1 MKIVIQ
7 GAGEIGSH
15 LAKMLSQ
22 EANDITIID
31 DNPQR
36 LRSITDIADV
46 IAVEGSTSSLKV
58 MREADVQN
66 ADLFISVVPFV
77 AQDVNIVSALLA
89 KNLGAKKVTA
99 RIDDNDFLT
108 PENKLLFKQMGIE
121 LMFYPEK
128 LAADEIFELLKHS
141 SSTESMDFARGK
153 LQVEVF
159 KLEED
164 SPLLDMKIA
173 EFAAITTKD
182 ELQFRVIAISR
193 GGQTI
198 MPKFDTKLMYHD
210 LVFIIATREGMKFL
224 MKFLG
229 KNNVETDKVMILGGS
244 KIAELAADQLS
255 KKVSLVKILEK
266 DKDRAMALSE
276 KLPDNVI
283 LVVGDGRNSELLA
296 DEGIK
301 EYDAFLALTGKD
313 EANVLACVVAKKF
326 GVEKTIAEVEKAISG
341 KRQVIE
347 KLLMAEEMGVD
358 SVINKK
364 LITAG
369 RLFKFTLS
377 GKARLVKYM
386 SGTDAEVL
394 EYTVAPGS
402 AITKG
407 ALKDL
412 AFPKDAV
419 IGGIIRGSESQIA
432 IGTTT
437 IEAYDRVVVFAR
449 PHAVKDVDRFFK

>member
-46 IAVEGSTSSLKV
+46 IAVEGSPSSLKV

-326 GVEKTIAEVEKAISG
+326 GVEKTIAEVEN
-341 KRQVIE
+341 IE
-347 KLLMAEEMGVD
+347 YIHLAEEMGVD

-437 IEAYDRVVVFAR
+437 IEAYDRVVVFAL

>member
-15 LAKMLSQ
+15 LAKMLSK

-36 LRSITDIADV
+36 LHNITAIADV
-46 IAVEGSTSSLKV
+46 IAIEGQPSSLRIL
-58 MREADVQN
+58 REAQVQD

-77 AQDVNIVSALLA
+77 PQDVNIVSALLA

-99 RIDDNDFLT
+99 RIDDPDFLS

-121 LMFYPEK
+121 LMFCPEK

-141 SSTESMDFARGK
+141 SSSDSMDFARGK

-173 EFAAITTKD
+173 EFAAIASKD

-193 GGQTI
+193 NGKTI
-198 MPKFDTKLMYHD
+198 MPKFDTKLLYHD
-210 LVFIIATREGMKFL
+210 LIFIIATREGMKFL

-229 KNNVETDKVMILGGS
+229 KSNVETDKVLILGGS
-244 KIAELAADQLS
+244 KIAELAAEQLS
-255 KKVSLVKILEK
+255 RKISMVKILEK
-266 DKDRAMALSE
+266 DRERAMYLSE

-283 LVVGDGRNSELLA
+283 VVVGDGRNSELLVE
-296 DEGIK
+296 EGIK
-301 EYDAFLALTGKD
+301 DFDAFLALTGKD
-313 EANVLACVVAKKF
+313 EANVLACVSAKKF
-326 GVEKTIAEVEKAISG
+326 GIERTIAEVEN
-341 KRQVIE
+341 IE
-347 KLLMAEEMGVD
+347 YIHLAEEMGVD

-394 EYTVAPGS
+394 EFTVPAGS

-407 ALKDL
+407 QLKDL
-412 AFPKDAV
+412 TFPKDSV
-419 IGGIIRGSESQIA
+419 IGGVIRGSESLIA
-432 IGTTT
+432 VGSTK
-437 IEAYDRVVVFAR
+437 IEPYDRVVVFAL
-449 PHAVKDVDRFFK
+449 PHAVKEVDKFFK

>member
-15 LAKMLSQ
+15 LAKMLSR
-22 EANDITIID
+22 EANDITVID
-31 DNPQR
+31 DSPER
-36 LRSITDIADV
+36 LASITSIADV
-46 IAVEGSTSSLKV
+46 VAIEGPPSSLRV
-58 MREADVQN
+58 MREADVQDS
-66 ADLFISVVPFV
+66 DLFISVVPTV
-77 AQDVNIVSALLA
+77 PQDVNIVSALLA

-128 LAADEIFELLKHS
+128 LASDEIFDLLKHS
-141 SSTESMDFARGK
+141 TASESIDFARGK

-159 KLEED
+159 KLEEG
-164 SPLLDMKIA
+164 SPLLDMRIA
-173 EFAAITTKD
+173 EFAAVTTKAG
-182 ELQFRVIAISR
+182 LQFRVIAISR

-210 LVFIIATREGMKFL
+210 LVYIIATREGMQFL
-224 MKFLG
+224 MRFLG
-229 KNNVETDKVMILGGS
+229 KDNIEIDKVMIFGGS
-244 KIAELAADQLS
+244 KIAELVASQLS
-255 KKVSLVKILEK
+255 KKISTVKILEK
-266 DKDRAMALSE
+266 DKERAMALSE
-276 KLPDNVI
+276 KLDDNV
-283 LVVGDGRNSELLA
+283 VVVLGDGRNSELLA

-301 EYDAFLALTGKD
+301 DFDAFLALTGKD

-326 GVEKTIAEVEKAISG
+326 RIERTIAEVEN
-341 KRQVIE
+341 IE
-347 KLLMAEEMGVD
+347 YIHLAEEMGVD

-394 EYTVAPGS
+394 EYTVAPDS

-407 ALKDL
+407 TLKEL
-412 AFPKDAV
+412 SFPKDSV
-419 IGGIIRGSESQIA
+419 IGGLIRGSESMIA
-432 IGTTT
+432 IGSTR
-437 IEAYDRVVVFAR
+437 IEAYDRVVVFAL
-449 PHAVKDVDRFFK
+449 PHAVKDVDKFFK

>member
-15 LAKMLSQ
+15 LAKMLRQ

-31 DNPQR
+31 DNPER
-36 LRSITDIADV
+36 LKNITSIADV
-46 IAVEGSTSSLKV
+46 MAVQGQPSSLKV

-77 AQDVNIVSALLA
+77 PQDVNIVSALLA
-89 KNLGAKKVTA
+89 KNLGARKVTA

-108 PENKLLFKQMGIE
+108 AENKLLFKQMGIE

-128 LAADEIFELLKHS
+128 LAADEIFDILKHS
-141 SSTESMDFARGK
+141 SSSESMDFARGK

-164 SPLLDMKIA
+164 SPLLDMNVA
-173 EFAAITTKD
+173 EFSREVEHSDYNIETLCE
-182 ELQFRVIAISR
+182 EL
-193 GGQTI
+193 
-198 MPKFDTKLMYHD
+198 TKLMYHD
-210 LVFIIATREGMKFL
+210 LVFIIATREGISFL
-224 MKFLG
+224 MRFLG
-229 KNNVETDKVMILGGS
+229 KSNVETDRVMMLGGS
-244 KIAELAADQLS
+244 KIAELAAEQLS
-255 KKVSLVKILEK
+255 KKISLVKILEK
-266 DKDRAMALSE
+266 DRDRAMALSE
-276 KLPDNVI
+276 KLPDNVVV
-283 LVVGDGRNSELLA
+283 VVGDGRDSGLLLE
-296 DEGIK
+296 EGVR
-301 EYDAFLALTGKD
+301 EFDAFLALTGKD
-313 EANVLACVVAKKF
+313 EANVLACVSAKKF
-326 GVEKTIAEVEKAISG
+326 GVERTIAEVEN
-341 KRQVIE
+341 IE
-347 KLLMAEEMGVD
+347 YIHLAEEMGVD

-394 EYTVAPGS
+394 EYTVPPGS

-412 AFPKDAV
+412 SFPKDSV
-419 IGGIIRGSESQIA
+419 IGGVIRGSESMIA
-432 IGTTT
+432 VGSTR
-437 IEAYDRVVVFAR
+437 IEEYDRVVVFAL
-449 PHAVKDVDRFFK
+449 PHAVKEVDKFFK

>member
-7 GAGEIGSH
+7 GAGEVGSH

-22 EANDITIID
+22 EANDITVID

-36 LRSITDIADV
+36 LRNISDIADI
-46 IAVEGSTSSLKV
+46 IAVEGPPSSLKV
-58 MREADVQN
+58 MREAEVQN
-66 ADLFISVVPFV
+66 AVLFISVVPFV
-77 AQDVNIVSALLA
+77 PQDINIVSALLA

-108 PENKLLFKQMGIE
+108 AENRLLFKQMGIE
-121 LMFYPEK
+121 LMFYPER

-141 SSTESMDFARGK
+141 SSTETMDFARGK

-210 LVFIIATREGMKFL
+210 LVFIIATREGMQFL

-244 KIAELAADQLS
+244 QIAELVAAQLS
-255 KKVSLVKILEK
+255 KKISLVKILEK
-266 DKDRAMALSE
+266 NKDRATILSE
-276 KLPDNVI
+276 RLPDNVI
-283 LVVGDGRNSELLA
+283 VVVGDGRNSELLA

-301 EYDAFLALTGKD
+301 DFDAFLALTGKD

-326 GVEKTIAEVEKAISG
+326 GVEKTIAEVEN
-341 KRQVIE
+341 IE
-347 KLLMAEEMGVD
+347 YIHLAEEMGVD

-412 AFPKDAV
+412 SFPKDAV
-419 IGGIIRGSESQIA
+419 IGGLIRGSESQIA
-432 IGTTT
+432 IGSTR
-437 IEAYDRVVVFAR
+437 IEAYDRVVVFAL
-449 PHAVKDVDRFFK
+449 PHAVKEVDRFFK

>member
-15 LAKMLSQ
+15 LAKMLSK

-36 LRSITDIADV
+36 LQNITAIADV
-46 IAVEGSTSSLKV
+46 IAIEGHPSSLKV
-58 MREADVQN
+58 MREAEVQD

-77 AQDVNIVSALLA
+77 PQDVNIVSALLA

-99 RIDDNDFLT
+99 RIDDHDFLS

-121 LMFYPEK
+121 LMFCPEK

-141 SSTESMDFARGK
+141 SSSDSMDFARGK

-173 EFAAITTKD
+173 EFAAITSKD

-193 GGQTI
+193 GGKTI
-198 MPKFDTKLMYHD
+198 MPKFDTKLLYHD
-210 LVFIIATREGMKFL
+210 LVFIIATREGMRFL

-229 KNNVETDKVMILGGS
+229 KGNVETDKVMILGGS

-255 KKVSLVKILEK
+255 RKISHVKILEK
-266 DKDRAMALSE
+266 DRERAMYLSE

-283 LVVGDGRNSELLA
+283 VVVGDGRNSELLSE
-296 DEGIK
+296 EGIK
-301 EYDAFLALTGKD
+301 DYDAFLALTGKD
-313 EANVLACVVAKKF
+313 EANVLACVSAKKY
-326 GVEKTIAEVEKAISG
+326 GIEKTIAEVEN
-341 KRQVIE
+341 IE
-347 KLLMAEEMGVD
+347 YIHLAEEMGVD

-394 EYTVAPGS
+394 EFTVPPGS

-407 ALKDL
+407 QLKDL
-412 AFPKDAV
+412 AFPKDSV
-419 IGGIIRGSESQIA
+419 IGGIIRGSESMIA
-432 IGTTT
+432 VGTTK
-437 IEAYDRVVVFAR
+437 IEPYDRVVVFAL
-449 PHAVKDVDRFFK
+449 PHSVKDVDRFFK

>member
-7 GAGEIGSH
+7 GAGEVGSH
-15 LAKMLSQ
+15 LAKMLSR
-22 EANDITIID
+22 EDNDITVID
-31 DNPQR
+31 DSAQR
-36 LRSITDIADV
+36 LHSITEIADV
-46 IAVEGSTSSLKV
+46 IAVEGPPSSLKV
-58 MREADVQN
+58 MREAEVQH

-77 AQDVNIVSALLA
+77 PQDVNIVSALLA
-89 KNLGAKKVTA
+89 KNLGAAKVTA

-121 LMFYPEK
+121 LMFYPER
-128 LAADEIFELLKHS
+128 LASDEIFELLKHS
-141 SSTESMDFARGK
+141 SSSESMDFARGR

-210 LVFIIATREGMKFL
+210 LVFIIATREGMQFL

-229 KNNVETDKVMILGGS
+229 KNTVETDKVMILGGS
-244 KIAELAADQLS
+244 KIAELVADRLS
-255 KKVSLVKILEK
+255 KKISQVKILEK
-266 DKDRAMALSE
+266 DKERAMVLSE
-276 KLPDNVI
+276 KLDDNVI
-283 LVVGDGRNSELLA
+283 VVVGDGRNSELLV

-301 EYDAFLALTGKD
+301 DFDAFLALTGKD

-326 GVEKTIAEVEKAISG
+326 GVERTIAEVEN
-341 KRQVIE
+341 IE
-347 KLLMAEEMGVD
+347 YIHLAEEMGVD

-369 RLFKFTLS
+369 RLFKLTLS

-412 AFPKDAV
+412 SFPTDSV
-419 IGGIIRGSESQIA
+419 IGGLIRGSESKIA
-432 IGTTT
+432 IGSTK
-437 IEAYDRVVVFAR
+437 IEAYDRVVVFAL
-449 PHAVKDVDRFFK
+449 PHAVKEVDKFFK

>member
-15 LAKMLSQ
+15 LAKMLSR
-22 EANDITIID
+22 EANDITVID
-31 DNPQR
+31 DSPER
-36 LRSITDIADV
+36 LASITSIADV
-46 IAVEGSTSSLKV
+46 VAIEGPPSSLRV
-58 MREADVQN
+58 MREADVQDS
-66 ADLFISVVPFV
+66 DLFISVVPTV
-77 AQDVNIVSALLA
+77 PQDVNIVSALLA

-128 LAADEIFELLKHS
+128 LASDEIFDLLKHS
-141 SSTESMDFARGK
+141 TASESIDFARGK

-164 SPLLDMKIA
+164 SPLLDMRIA
-173 EFAAITTKD
+173 EFAAVTTKAG
-182 ELQFRVIAISR
+182 LQFRVIAISR

-210 LVFIIATREGMKFL
+210 LVYIIATREGMQFL
-224 MKFLG
+224 MRFLG
-229 KNNVETDKVMILGGS
+229 KDNIEIDKVMIFGGS
-244 KIAELAADQLS
+244 KIAELVAAQLS
-255 KKVSLVKILEK
+255 KKISTVKILEK
-266 DKDRAMALSE
+266 DKERAMALSE
-276 KLPDNVI
+276 KLDDNV
-283 LVVGDGRNSELLA
+283 VVVLGDGRNSELLA

-301 EYDAFLALTGKD
+301 DFDAFLALTGKD

-326 GVEKTIAEVEKAISG
+326 GIERTIAEVEN
-341 KRQVIE
+341 IE
-347 KLLMAEEMGVD
+347 YIHLAEEMGVD

-394 EYTVAPGS
+394 EYTVAPDS

-407 ALKDL
+407 TLKEL
-412 AFPKDAV
+412 SFPKDSV
-419 IGGIIRGSESQIA
+419 IGGLIRGSESMIA
-432 IGTTT
+432 IGSTK
-437 IEAYDRVVVFAR
+437 IEAYDRVVVFAL
-449 PHAVKDVDRFFK
+449 PHAVKDVDKFFK

>member
-15 LAKMLSQ
+15 LAKMLSK
-22 EANDITIID
+22 EANDITVID
-31 DNPQR
+31 DDPQR
-36 LRSITDIADV
+36 LRNITDIADV
-46 IAVEGSTSSLKV
+46 VTVEGPPSSLNV
-58 MREADVQN
+58 MREAEVQN

-77 AQDVNIVSALLA
+77 PQDSNIVSALLA

-108 PENKLLFKQMGIE
+108 AENKLIFTQMGIE
-121 LMFYPEK
+121 LMFYPER
-128 LAADEIFELLKHS
+128 LAADEIFDFLKHS
-141 SSTESMDFARGK
+141 SSESMDFARGR

-173 EFAAITTKD
+173 EFAAITTRD

-198 MPKFDTKLMYHD
+198 MPKFDTKLLYHD
-210 LVFIIATREGMKFL
+210 LVFIIATREGMQFL

-229 KNNVETDKVMILGGS
+229 KNTVETDKVMILGGS
-244 KIAELAADQLS
+244 KIAELAAAQLS
-255 KKVSLVKILEK
+255 KKISLVKILEK
-266 DKDRAMALSE
+266 NKERAMTLSE
-276 KLPDNVI
+276 KLDDNVI
-283 LVVGDGRNSELLA
+283 VVLGDGRNSELLVE
-296 DEGIK
+296 EGIK
-301 EYDAFLALTGKD
+301 DYDAFLALTGKD

-326 GVEKTIAEVEKAISG
+326 GVERTIAEVEN
-341 KRQVIE
+341 IE
-347 KLLMAEEMGVD
+347 YIHLAEEMGVD

-386 SGTDAEVL
+386 SGTNAEIL

-412 AFPKDAV
+412 SFPKDSV
-419 IGGIIRGSESQIA
+419 IGGYIRGNESAIA
-432 IGTTT
+432 VGTTR
-437 IEAYDRVVVFAR
+437 IEAYDRVVVFAL
-449 PHAVKDVDRFFK
+449 PHAVKEVDAFFK

>member
-15 LAKMLSQ
+15 LAKMLSK

-36 LRSITDIADV
+36 LHNITAIADV
-46 IAVEGSTSSLKV
+46 IAIEGQPSSLRIL
-58 MREADVQN
+58 REAQVQD

-77 AQDVNIVSALLA
+77 PQDVNIVSALLA

-99 RIDDNDFLT
+99 RIDDPDFLS

-121 LMFYPEK
+121 LMFCPEK

-141 SSTESMDFARGK
+141 SSSDSMDFARGK

-173 EFAAITTKD
+173 EFAAIASKD

-193 GGQTI
+193 NGKTI
-198 MPKFDTKLMYHD
+198 MPKFDTKLLYHD
-210 LVFIIATREGMKFL
+210 LIFIIATREGMKFL

-229 KNNVETDKVMILGGS
+229 KSNVETDKVLILGGS
-244 KIAELAADQLS
+244 KIAELAAEQLS
-255 KKVSLVKILEK
+255 RKISLVKILEK
-266 DKDRAMALSE
+266 DKERAMYLSE
-276 KLPDNVI
+276 MLPDNVI
-283 LVVGDGRNSELLA
+283 VVVGDGRNSELLVE
-296 DEGIK
+296 EGIK
-301 EYDAFLALTGKD
+301 DFDAFLALTGKD
-313 EANVLACVVAKKF
+313 EANVLACVSAKKF
-326 GVEKTIAEVEKAISG
+326 GIERTIAEVEN
-341 KRQVIE
+341 IE
-347 KLLMAEEMGVD
+347 YIHLAEEMGVD

-394 EYTVAPGS
+394 EFTVPSGS

-407 ALKDL
+407 QLKDL
-412 AFPKDAV
+412 TFPKDSV
-419 IGGIIRGSESQIA
+419 IGGVIRGSESLIA
-432 IGTTT
+432 VGSTK
-437 IEAYDRVVVFAR
+437 IEPYDRVVVFAL
-449 PHAVKDVDRFFK
+449 PHAVKDVDKFFK

>member
-15 LAKMLSQ
+15 LAKMLSR
-22 EANDITIID
+22 EANDIAVID
-31 DNPQR
+31 DSPER
-36 LRSITDIADV
+36 LASISAIADV
-46 IAVEGSTSSLKV
+46 VAIEGPPSSLKM
-58 MREADVQN
+58 MREAEVQD

-77 AQDVNIVSALLA
+77 PQDVNIVSALLA

-128 LAADEIFELLKHS
+128 LAADEIFDLLKHS
-141 SSTESMDFARGK
+141 TSSESIDFARGR

-164 SPLLDMKIA
+164 SPLLDMRIA
-173 EFAAITTKD
+173 EFAAITNKA

-210 LVFIIATREGMKFL
+210 LVYIIATREGMQFL

-229 KNNVETDKVMILGGS
+229 KSNIEVDKVMILGGS
-244 KIAELAADQLS
+244 KIAELVASQLS
-255 KKVSLVKILEK
+255 KKISLVKILEK
-266 DKDRAMALSE
+266 DKERAMALSE
-276 KLPDNVI
+276 KLEDNVM
-283 LVVGDGRNSELLA
+283 VVLGDGRNSELLV

-301 EYDAFLALTGKD
+301 DFDAFLALTGKD

-326 GVEKTIAEVEKAISG
+326 GIERTVAEVEN
-341 KRQVIE
+341 IE
-347 KLLMAEEMGVD
+347 YIHLAEEMGVD

-394 EYTVAPGS
+394 EYTVAPDS

-412 AFPKDAV
+412 SFPKDSV
-419 IGGIIRGSESQIA
+419 IGGLIRGSESMIA
-432 IGTTT
+432 VGSTR
-437 IEAYDRVVVFAR
+437 IEAYDRVVVFAL
-449 PHAVKDVDRFFK
+449 PEAVKEVDKFFK

>member
-15 LAKMLSQ
+15 LAKMLRK
-22 EANDITIID
+22 EAHDITVID
-31 DNPQR
+31 DDPQR
-36 LRSITDIADV
+36 IRHITDIADV
-46 IAVEGSTSSLKV
+46 VTIEGPPSSLNV
-58 MREADVQN
+58 MREAEVQN

-77 AQDVNIVSALLA
+77 AQDINIVSALLA

-108 PENKLLFKQMGIE
+108 AENKLIFKQMGIE
-121 LMFYPEK
+121 LMFYPER
-128 LAADEIFELLKHS
+128 LAADEIFDLLKHS
-141 SSTESMDFARGK
+141 TSSESMDFARGR

-173 EFAAITTKD
+173 EFAAITTRD

-198 MPKFDTKLMYHD
+198 MPKFDTKLLYHD
-210 LVFIIATREGMKFL
+210 LVFIIATREGMQFL

-229 KNNVETDKVMILGGS
+229 KNTVETDKVMILGGS
-244 KIAELAADQLS
+244 KIAELAAAQLS
-255 KKVSLVKILEK
+255 KKISLVKILEK
-266 DKDRAMALSE
+266 NKERAMALSE
-276 KLPDNVI
+276 KLDDNVI
-283 LVVGDGRNSELLA
+283 VVLGDGRNSELLVE
-296 DEGIK
+296 EGIK
-301 EYDAFLALTGKD
+301 DYDAFLALTGKD

-326 GVEKTIAEVEKAISG
+326 GVERTIAEVEN
-341 KRQVIE
+341 IE
-347 KLLMAEEMGVD
+347 YIHLAEEMGVD

-386 SGTDAEVL
+386 SGTNAEIL

-412 AFPKDAV
+412 SFPKDSV
-419 IGGIIRGSESQIA
+419 IGGFIRGNESAIA
-432 IGTTT
+432 VGTTR
-437 IEAYDRVVVFAR
+437 IEAYDRVVVFAL
-449 PHAVKDVDRFFK
+449 PHAVKEVDAFFK

>member
-7 GAGEIGSH
+7 GAGEVGSH
-15 LAKMLSQ
+15 LAKMLRQ

-31 DNPQR
+31 ENPQR
-36 LRSITDIADV
+36 LKNITAIADV
-46 IAVEGSTSSLKV
+46 MAIQGQPSSLRV

-77 AQDVNIVSALLA
+77 PQDVNIVSALIA
-89 KNLGAKKVTA
+89 KNLGARKVTA

-108 PENKLLFKQMGIE
+108 AENKLIFKQMGIE
-121 LMFYPEK
+121 LMFCPEK
-128 LAADEIFELLKHS
+128 LAADEIFDILKHS
-141 SSTESMDFARGK
+141 STTESMDFARGK

-193 GGQTI
+193 GGKTI

-210 LVFIIATREGMKFL
+210 LVFIIATREGIRFL

-229 KNNVETDKVMILGGS
+229 KNHVETDNVMILGGS
-244 KIAELAADQLS
+244 KIAELAAEQLS

-266 DKDRAMALSE
+266 DRDRAVALSE
-276 KLPDNVI
+276 KLPDNVVV
-283 LVVGDGRNSELLA
+283 VVGDGRDSGLLLE
-296 DEGIK
+296 EGVR
-301 EYDAFLALTGKD
+301 ECDAFLALTGRD
-313 EANVLACVVAKKF
+313 EANVLACVSAKKF
-326 GVEKTIAEVEKAISG
+326 GVERTIAEVEN
-341 KRQVIE
+341 IE
-347 KLLMAEEMGVD
+347 YIHLAEEMGVD

-394 EYTVAPGS
+394 EYTVPPGS

-412 AFPKDAV
+412 TFPKDSV
-419 IGGIIRGSESQIA
+419 IGGVIRGSESMIA
-432 IGTTT
+432 VGSTR
-437 IEAYDRVVVFAR
+437 IEEYDRVVVFAL
-449 PHAVKDVDRFFK
+449 PHAVKEVDRFFK

>member
-15 LAKMLSQ
+15 LAKMLSR
-22 EANDITIID
+22 EANDIAVID
-31 DNPQR
+31 DSPER
-36 LRSITDIADV
+36 LASISAIADV
-46 IAVEGSTSSLKV
+46 VAIEGPPSSLKM
-58 MREADVQN
+58 MREAEVQD

-77 AQDVNIVSALLA
+77 PQDVNIVSALLA

-128 LAADEIFELLKHS
+128 LAADEIFDLLKHS
-141 SSTESMDFARGK
+141 TSSESIDFAMGR

-164 SPLLDMKIA
+164 SPLLDMRIA
-173 EFAAITTKD
+173 EFAAITNKA

-210 LVFIIATREGMKFL
+210 LVYIIATREGMQFL

-229 KNNVETDKVMILGGS
+229 KSNIEVDKVMILGGS
-244 KIAELAADQLS
+244 KIAELVASQLS
-255 KKVSLVKILEK
+255 KKISLVKILEK
-266 DKDRAMALSE
+266 DKERAMALSE
-276 KLPDNVI
+276 KLEDNVM
-283 LVVGDGRNSELLA
+283 VVLGDGRNSELLV

-301 EYDAFLALTGKD
+301 DFDAFLALTGKD

-326 GVEKTIAEVEKAISG
+326 GIERTVAEVEN
-341 KRQVIE
+341 IE
-347 KLLMAEEMGVD
+347 YIHLAEEMGVD

-394 EYTVAPGS
+394 EYTVAPES

-412 AFPKDAV
+412 SFPKDSV
-419 IGGIIRGSESQIA
+419 IGGLIRGSESMIA
-432 IGTTT
+432 VGSTR
-437 IEAYDRVVVFAR
+437 IEAYDRVVVFAL
-449 PHAVKDVDRFFK
+449 PEAVKEVDKFFK

>member
-15 LAKMLSQ
+15 LAKMLSR
-22 EANDITIID
+22 EANDITVID
-31 DNPQR
+31 DSPER
-36 LRSITDIADV
+36 LASITSIADV
-46 IAVEGSTSSLKV
+46 VAIEGPPSSLRV
-58 MREADVQN
+58 MREADVQDS
-66 ADLFISVVPFV
+66 DLFISVVPTV
-77 AQDVNIVSALLA
+77 PQDVNIVSALLA

-128 LAADEIFELLKHS
+128 LASDEIFDLLKHS
-141 SSTESMDFARGK
+141 TASESIDFARGK

-164 SPLLDMKIA
+164 SPLLDMRIA
-173 EFAAITTKD
+173 EFAAVTTKAG
-182 ELQFRVIAISR
+182 LQFRVIAISR

-210 LVFIIATREGMKFL
+210 LVYIIATREGMQFL
-224 MKFLG
+224 MRFLG
-229 KNNVETDKVMILGGS
+229 KDNIEIDKVMIFGGS
-244 KIAELAADQLS
+244 KIAELVASQLS
-255 KKVSLVKILEK
+255 KKISTVKILEK
-266 DKDRAMALSE
+266 DKERAMALSE
-276 KLPDNVI
+276 KLDDNV
-283 LVVGDGRNSELLA
+283 VVVLGDGRNSELLA

-301 EYDAFLALTGKD
+301 DFDAFLALTGKD

-326 GVEKTIAEVEKAISG
+326 GIERTIAEVEN
-341 KRQVIE
+341 IE
-347 KLLMAEEMGVD
+347 YIHLAEEMGVD

-394 EYTVAPGS
+394 EYTVAPDS

-407 ALKDL
+407 TLKEL
-412 AFPKDAV
+412 SFPKDSV
-419 IGGIIRGSESQIA
+419 IGGLIRGSESMIA
-432 IGTTT
+432 IGSTR
-437 IEAYDRVVVFAR
+437 IEAYDRVVVFAL
-449 PHAVKDVDRFFK
+449 PHAVKEVDKFFK

>member
-15 LAKMLSQ
+15 LAKMLSK

-36 LRSITDIADV
+36 LQNITAIADV
-46 IAVEGSTSSLKV
+46 IAIEGHPSSLKV
-58 MREADVQN
+58 MREAEVQD

-77 AQDVNIVSALLA
+77 PQDVNIVSALLA

-99 RIDDNDFLT
+99 RIDDHDFLS

-121 LMFYPEK
+121 LMFCPEK

-141 SSTESMDFARGK
+141 SSSDSMDFARGK

-173 EFAAITTKD
+173 EFAAITSKD

-193 GGQTI
+193 GGKTI
-198 MPKFDTKLMYHD
+198 MPKFDTKLLYHD
-210 LVFIIATREGMKFL
+210 LVFIIATREGMRFL

-229 KNNVETDKVMILGGS
+229 KGNVETDKVMILGGS

-255 KKVSLVKILEK
+255 RKISHVKILEK
-266 DKDRAMALSE
+266 DRERAMYLSE

-283 LVVGDGRNSELLA
+283 VVVGDGRNSELLSE
-296 DEGIK
+296 EGIK
-301 EYDAFLALTGKD
+301 DYDAFLALTGKD
-313 EANVLACVVAKKF
+313 EANVLACVSAKKY
-326 GVEKTIAEVEKAISG
+326 GIEKTIAEVEN
-341 KRQVIE
+341 IE
-347 KLLMAEEMGVD
+347 YIHLAEEMGVD

-394 EYTVAPGS
+394 EFTVPPGS

-407 ALKDL
+407 QLKDL
-412 AFPKDAV
+412 AFPKDSV
-419 IGGIIRGSESQIA
+419 IGGIIRGSESMIA
-432 IGTTT
+432 IGTTK
-437 IEAYDRVVVFAR
+437 IEPYDRVVVFAL
-449 PHAVKDVDRFFK
+449 PHSVKDVDRFFK

>member
-7 GAGEIGSH
+7 GAGEVGSH
-15 LAKMLSQ
+15 LAKMLRQ

-36 LRSITDIADV
+36 LKNITSIADV
-46 IAVEGSTSSLKV
+46 IAVQGPPTSLKV
-58 MREADVQN
+58 MREAEVQN

-77 AQDVNIVSALLA
+77 PQDVNIVSALLA

-99 RIDDNDFLT
+99 RIDDNDFLSA
-108 PENKLLFKQMGIE
+108 ENKLLFKQMGIE

-128 LAADEIFELLKHS
+128 LAADEIFDILKHS
-141 SSTESMDFARGK
+141 STTESMDFARGK

-164 SPLLDMKIA
+164 SPLLDMRIA

-193 GGQTI
+193 GGKTI

-210 LVFIIATREGMKFL
+210 LVFIIATREGIRFL

-244 KIAELAADQLS
+244 KIAELAAEQLS

-266 DKDRAMALSE
+266 DHDRAMALSE
-276 KLPDNVI
+276 KMPDNVVV
-283 LVVGDGRNSELLA
+283 VVGDGRDSGFLL
-296 DEGIK
+296 DEGIRDC
-301 EYDAFLALTGKD
+301 DAFLALTGKD
-313 EANVLACVVAKKF
+313 EANVLACVSAKKY
-326 GVEKTIAEVEKAISG
+326 GVERTIAEVEN
-341 KRQVIE
+341 IE
-347 KLLMAEEMGVD
+347 YIHLAEEMGVD

-394 EYTVAPGS
+394 EYTVPPGS

-412 AFPKDAV
+412 SFPKDSV
-419 IGGIIRGSESQIA
+419 IGGVIRGSESMIA
-432 IGTTT
+432 VGSTK
-437 IEAYDRVVVFAR
+437 IEEYDRVVVFAL
-449 PHAVKDVDRFFK
+449 PHAVKEVDKFFK

>member
-15 LAKMLSQ
+15 LAKMLSK

-36 LRSITDIADV
+36 LQNITAIADV
-46 IAVEGSTSSLKV
+46 IAIEGHPSSLKV
-58 MREADVQN
+58 MREAEVQD

-77 AQDVNIVSALLA
+77 PQDVNIVSALLA

-99 RIDDNDFLT
+99 RIDDHDFLS

-121 LMFYPEK
+121 LMFCPEK

-141 SSTESMDFARGK
+141 SSSDSMDFARGK

-173 EFAAITTKD
+173 EFAAITSKD

-193 GGQTI
+193 GGKTI
-198 MPKFDTKLMYHD
+198 MPKFDTKLLYHD
-210 LVFIIATREGMKFL
+210 LVFIIATREGMRFL

-229 KNNVETDKVMILGGS
+229 KGNVETDKVMILGGS

-255 KKVSLVKILEK
+255 RKISHVKILEK
-266 DKDRAMALSE
+266 DRERAMYLSE

-283 LVVGDGRNSELLA
+283 VVVGDGRNSELLSE
-296 DEGIK
+296 EGIK
-301 EYDAFLALTGKD
+301 DYDAFLALTGKD
-313 EANVLACVVAKKF
+313 EANVLACVSAKKY
-326 GVEKTIAEVEKAISG
+326 G
-341 KRQVIE
+341 IE
-347 KLLMAEEMGVD
+347 KI
-358 SVINKK
+358 S
-364 LITAG
+364 
-369 RLFKFTLS
+369 
-377 GKARLVKYM
+377 
-386 SGTDAEVL
+386 EVHH
-394 EYTVAPGS
+394 G
-402 AITKG
+402 
-407 ALKDL
+407 
-412 AFPKDAV
+412 
-419 IGGIIRGSESQIA
+419 
-432 IGTTT
+432 
-437 IEAYDRVVVFAR
+437 
-449 PHAVKDVDRFFK
+449 

>member
-15 LAKMLSQ
+15 LTKMLSK
-22 EANDITIID
+22 EANDITVID
-31 DNPQR
+31 DDPQR
-36 LRSITDIADV
+36 LRNITDIADV
-46 IAVEGSTSSLKV
+46 VTVEGPPSSLNV
-58 MREADVQN
+58 MREAEVQN

-77 AQDVNIVSALLA
+77 PQDINIVSALLA

-108 PENKLLFKQMGIE
+108 AENKLIFKQMGIE
-121 LMFYPEK
+121 LMFYPER
-128 LAADEIFELLKHS
+128 LAADEIFDFLKHS
-141 SSTESMDFARGK
+141 SSESMDFARGR

-173 EFAAITTKD
+173 EFAAITTRD

-198 MPKFDTKLMYHD
+198 MPKFDTKLLYHD
-210 LVFIIATREGMKFL
+210 LVFIIATREGMQFL

-229 KNNVETDKVMILGGS
+229 KNTVETDKVMILGGS
-244 KIAELAADQLS
+244 KIAELAAAQLS
-255 KKVSLVKILEK
+255 KKISLVKILEK
-266 DKDRAMALSE
+266 NKERAMTLSE
-276 KLPDNVI
+276 KLDDNVI
-283 LVVGDGRNSELLA
+283 VVLGDGRNSELLVE
-296 DEGIK
+296 EGIK
-301 EYDAFLALTGKD
+301 DYDAFLALTGKD

-326 GVEKTIAEVEKAISG
+326 GVERTIAEVEN
-341 KRQVIE
+341 IE
-347 KLLMAEEMGVD
+347 YIHLAEEMGVD

-386 SGTDAEVL
+386 SGTNAEIL

-412 AFPKDAV
+412 SFPKDSV
-419 IGGIIRGSESQIA
+419 IGGYIRGNESAIA
-432 IGTTT
+432 VGTTR
-437 IEAYDRVVVFAR
+437 IEAYDRVVVFAL
-449 PHAVKDVDRFFK
+449 PHAVKEVDAFFK

>member
-7 GAGEIGSH
+7 GAGEVGSH

-22 EANDITIID
+22 EANDITVID

-36 LRSITDIADV
+36 LRNITDIADV
-46 IAVEGSTSSLKV
+46 IAVTGPPSSLKV

-128 LAADEIFELLKHS
+128 LAADEIYELLKHS

-198 MPKFDTKLMYHD
+198 MPKFDTKFMYHD

-244 KIAELAADQLS
+244 KIAELVAEQLS

-266 DKDRAMALSE
+266 DKDRAMVLSE
-276 KLPDNVI
+276 RLPDNVI

-301 EYDAFLALTGKD
+301 DYDAFLALTGKD

-326 GVEKTIAEVEKAISG
+326 GVDKTVAEVEN
-341 KRQVIE
+341 IE
-347 KLLMAEEMGVD
+347 YIHLAEEMGVD

-407 ALKDL
+407 ELKDL
-412 AFPKDAV
+412 SFPKDAV

-432 IGTTT
+432 IGTTK
-437 IEAYDRVVVFAR
+437 IEAYDRVVVFAL
-449 PHAVKDVDRFFK
+449 PHAVKEVDRFFK

>member
-7 GAGEIGSH
+7 GAGEVGSH

-22 EANDITIID
+22 EANDITVID

-36 LRSITDIADV
+36 LRNITDIADI
-46 IAVEGSTSSLKV
+46 IAVEGPPSSLKI
-58 MREADVQN
+58 MREAEVQN

-77 AQDVNIVSALLA
+77 PQDINIVSALLA

-108 PENKLLFKQMGIE
+108 AENRLLFKQMGIE
-121 LMFYPEK
+121 LMFYPER

-141 SSTESMDFARGK
+141 SSTETMDFARGK

-173 EFAAITTKD
+173 DFAAITTKD

-210 LVFIIATREGMKFL
+210 LVFIIATREGMQFM
-224 MKFLG
+224 MKYLG

-244 KIAELAADQLS
+244 QIAELVAAQLS
-255 KKVSLVKILEK
+255 KKISLIKILEK
-266 DKDRAMALSE
+266 NKDRATILSE
-276 KLPDNVI
+276 RLPDNVVV
-283 LVVGDGRNSELLA
+283 VVGDGRNSELLV

-301 EYDAFLALTGKD
+301 DFDAFLALTGKD

-326 GVEKTIAEVEKAISG
+326 GVEKTIAEVEN
-341 KRQVIE
+341 IE
-347 KLLMAEEMGVD
+347 YIHLAEEMGVD

-412 AFPKDAV
+412 TFPKDAV
-419 IGGIIRGSESQIA
+419 IGGLIRGSESQIA
-432 IGTTT
+432 IGSTK
-437 IEAYDRVVVFAR
+437 IEAYDRVVVFAL
-449 PHAVKDVDRFFK
+449 PHAVKEVDRFFK